1 MSRNVKI
8 YYFLLYPLL
17 TMYCTLSIEGTQR
30 KRGETVMKRSL
41 QHIDAYKEIKVGKRK
56 KRRPFTFYINFK
68 SLKIKL
74 LAIFII
80 LIVFPVFLVAYI
92 AVSTSNSD
100 LVSNAKMNLS
110 NATAQTLNYYE
121 ITLKQIEQGY
131 INQITFDPAATD
143 YINGKS
149 HNGSSSANAMKV
161 IQNISANYP
170 EVINSGA
177 IIKSNGDALGYPAF
191 LSKEMKLTQTKW
203 FKTVSESEKGV
214 WLNEHN
220 EGLPSSYNKE
230 YVLSYGKALKNYD
243 SKGISGII
251 LLDIK
256 ENAFQDILS
265 SVHVGKNA
273 RSYVITDNHRIITG
287 KTDKISKEDASLDS
301 NTLLQKSL
309 DYSKERETSVF
320 VQKYKEENYIVS
332 FTKSNT
338 TGWIFV
344 TAMPMSEIAAI
355 TKNIQI
361 RVAFLGI
368 ILIVFSMLIGIRFS
382 LSITRALQKLMDNMG
397 TIEKGDLR
405 VVIQSDRADEIGK
418 LADGF
423 SKMLSQIKNL
433 VIQSKEAA
441 SQVNASSN
449 KMLAISRESARASSQ
464 IAQAIEEVAAGSS
477 RQALEVESSVENVVQ
492 LAAKINNAVEST
504 KVMGSASE
512 DVRSMT
518 SNGIKTMDL
527 LKKQAIETNRMTEN
541 VVMEMGKLNQY
552 VKDIDNITAMLKT
565 IAGQTN
571 LLALNAAIEAARAGD
586 SGKGF
591 AVVAEEVR
599 KLAEQSDS
607 FTKDIQSLITKILG
621 QTESS
626 TDMVRRADLTIKE
639 QSDMVGETTQVFSEI
654 NKATDL
660 LTTNIG
666 MMSGIVNDLD
676 KFKEQVMSSM
686 ESISVVSEQTAA
698 SAEEVSASTQ
708 EQINSIDELDK
719 TAKSLNA
726 LAQNLVSVM
735 EQFKLD
741 D

>member
-1 MSRNVKI
+1 M
-8 YYFLLYPLL
+8 
-17 TMYCTLSIEGTQR
+17 
-30 KRGETVMKRSL
+30 RGETVMKRSL
-41 QHIDAYKEIKVGKRK
+41 QQIDAYKEIKAGKRK
-56 KRRPFTFYINFK
+56 NRRPFTFHINFN

-74 LAIFII
+74 VSIFVI

-100 LVSNAKMNLS
+100 LISNAKVNLS

-170 EVINSGA
+170 EVINSGV

-191 LSKEMKLTQTKW
+191 LSKEMKLAETKW
-203 FKTVSESEKGV
+203 FKTISESEKGV

-273 RSYVITDNHRIITG
+273 RSYVITNNQRIITG
-287 KTDKISKEDASLDS
+287 KTDKISKEDARLDT

-309 DYSKERETSVF
+309 EYSKERETSVF
-320 VQKYKEENYIVS
+320 VQKYKEDNYIVS
-332 FTKSNT
+332 FTKSKT

-355 TKNIQI
+355 TKNIQL
-361 RVAFLGI
+361 RVAFLGV
-368 ILIVFSMLIGIRFS
+368 ILIIFSILIGILFS

-397 TIEKGDLR
+397 SIEKGDLR
-405 VVIQSDRADEIGK
+405 VIIQSDRADEIGK
-418 LADGF
+418 LAEGF

-441 SQVNASSN
+441 SQVKTSSN

-477 RQALEVESSVENVVQ
+477 RQALEVESSVENVVR

-504 KVMGSASE
+504 KVMGSTSE
-512 DVRSMT
+512 DVRGMT
-518 SNGIKTMDL
+518 SNGIKTMDM
-527 LKKQAIETNRMTEN
+527 LKKQAIETNRITEN

-552 VKDIDNITAMLKT
+552 VKGIENITAMLKT

-591 AVVAEEVR
+591 AVVAEEVG

-607 FTKDIQSLITKILG
+607 FTKEIQSLVAKILN
-621 QTESS
+621 QTQSS

-660 LTTNIG
+660 LTTNTG

-698 SAEEVSASTQ
+698 STEEVAASTQ

-719 TAKSLNA
+719 TAKSLDA